1 MHYNG
6 PVVRPYTDAG
16 SVMLEVTVGCTHNS
30 CTFCNFYE
38 GVPFRI
44 APMEQI
50 EEDLQEVRSYN
61 PNVRNVW
68 AAGGNPY
75 ALPVEKLAEIAKL
88 IRKYLPEARISTY
101 ARVDDLLRK
110 SVDDMKYL
118 KELGIED
125 LVIGIE
131 SAYDPALSFVNKGY
145 TAQDILTGCKR
156 LEEAGVDY
164 RLIYL
169 GGIAGSGNGKKAAH
183 ATAEVLNQLHPYYLF
198 MSTVALLPGT
208 KLHRQ
213 IESGEFQEESE
224 KERIEEFRTLL
235 SELDNQIVVDSRS
248 VANAIP
254 FVAELPRDKER
265 VVAEL
270 DDLIAKL
277 DKRAA
282 RQMHDHRARLMSV

>member
-6 PVVRPYTDAG
+6 PIVRPFTDAE
-16 SVMLEVTVGCTHNS
+16 SVMLEVTVGCTHNA

-38 GVPFRI
+38 GVPFQI

-61 PNVRNVW
+61 PHVQNVW

-75 ALPVEKLAEIAKL
+75 ALSTEKLSEIARL

-101 ARVDDLLRK
+101 ARVDDLVRK
-110 SVDDMKYL
+110 SVADMKYL
-118 KELGIED
+118 KNLGIED

-131 SAYDPALSFVNKGY
+131 SGYDPALSFVNKGY
-145 TAQDILTGCKR
+145 TAEDILTGCKK

-169 GGIAGSGNGKKAAH
+169 GGIAGSGNGEKAAH
-183 ATAEVLNQLHPYYLF
+183 ATAEILNQLHPYYLF
-198 MSTVALLPGT
+198 MSTVAILPGT
-208 KLHRQ
+208 KLHQQ
-213 IESGEFQEESE
+213 IEDGEFEEESE

-235 SELDNQIVVDSRS
+235 SELNNPIVVDSRS

-254 FVAELPRDKER
+254 FVAELPRDKEK
-265 VVAEL
+265 VVGAL
-270 DDLIAKL
+270 DDLIARL
-277 DKRAA
+277 DGRAA
-282 RQMHDHRARLMSV
+282 QQMHDHRARLMSV